1 MYICKHSLPLRMP
14 FTNYVDLL
22 MSLFTNNT
30 PCGYYMKYYIKV
42 MFNTFHKLNTLT
54 VLYHYLRLFGCCKS
68 SSYSYSCKSSSNSYS
83 PCHVALV
90 SMSANN
96 LLSLVLPVIYGTDFP
111 SCQYVNLL
119 AWSPL
124 VLLPPLLSN
133 FSLFQHIPVFPFKW
147 CYQRMFSYYEVINL
161 FLFVS

>member
-1 MYICKHSLPLRMP
+1 MP

-30 PCGYYMKYYIKV
+30 PCSYYMKYYIKV

-54 VLYHYLRLFGCCKS
+54 VLYHYLRLSGCCKS

-90 SMSANN
+90 NMSAH
-96 LLSLVLPVIYGTDFP
+96 SLP
-111 SCQYVNLL
+111 SCVQAIIFARDVPLCQDAKLCNVISLCPVPSNFLL
-119 AWSPL
+119 VSTYSSF
-124 VLLPPLLSN
+124 PLLITLQTN
-133 FSLFQHIPVFPFKW
+133 V
-147 CYQRMFSYYEVINL
+147 VI
-161 FLFVS
+161 F